1 MGQAVKR
8 VPSTVEAA
16 GEAVLI
22 RTLLSR
28 ESCQYYS
35 RQLNSPEGKSTGEE
49 NEINVP
55 CANCTAQCHFQ
66 WHHGSCHSGACSY
79 AGGIP
84 ALCLHSS
91 LSYNPW
97 REGEGNKPVFSSK
110 RQAIDRFAVVR
121 WLKRKQNMEDQ
132 ARVRLKPSNLCIA
145 AQFGTNKES
154 GVCDDSN
161 SIATQIKWDVAE
173 SGAKS
178 DDHPKRKKTIR
189 NNKREYGQADEEG
202 DSQTAGTSVGMD
214 EAGRGSSRQDK
225 TRQDSG

>member
-1 MGQAVKR
+1 
-8 VPSTVEAA
+8 
-16 GEAVLI
+16 
-22 RTLLSR
+22 
-28 ESCQYYS
+28 
-35 RQLNSPEGKSTGEE
+35 
-49 NEINVP
+49 
-55 CANCTAQCHFQ
+55 
-66 WHHGSCHSGACSY
+66 
-79 AGGIP
+79 
-84 ALCLHSS
+84 
-91 LSYNPW
+91 
-97 REGEGNKPVFSSK
+97 
-110 RQAIDRFAVVR
+110 
-121 WLKRKQNMEDQ
+121 MEDQ

-145 AQFGTNKES
+145 AQFDTNKES

-214 EAGRGSSRQDK
+214 EAGRGSSSRQDK